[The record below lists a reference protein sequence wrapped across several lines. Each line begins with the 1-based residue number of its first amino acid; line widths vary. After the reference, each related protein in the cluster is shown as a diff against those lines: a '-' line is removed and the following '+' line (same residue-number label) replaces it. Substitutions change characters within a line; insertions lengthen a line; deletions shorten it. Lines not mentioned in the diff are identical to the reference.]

1 MISQETIS
9 KVKERANLV
18 EIIGES
24 VSLRRQGANYVGLC
38 PFHSEKSPSFMVRD
52 GGEGYHCF
60 GCGAGGNVISY
71 VMQTRG
77 LSFPEAV
84 EELAARFGVEVVYEQ
99 GSRQGAR
106 APGESE
112 LLYKINHLAQ
122 NYFLEQVRK
131 GPELLHKYLVERN
144 LDENCREAFGVGYA
158 PDKGGLV
165 EYLRGRKID
174 EESMIKAG
182 LVQRNQ
188 QGRIIDRF
196 WGRVI
201 FPIFIDGKRIAGFGG
216 RILPGLFDAERE
228 KKSPK
233 YLNSPETEVYKKS
246 KTLFALPQ
254 ASKAIRESG
263 TVYLVEG
270 YVDVIGLWR
279 VGVHNVVA
287 TCGTAATEEH
297 IKRVSNLAKRL
308 IVLFDGD
315 DAGRAAA
322 AKMYPITV
330 NSGLDV
336 FAAFLDAEDDPDTF
350 AAKHELKTPQVLS
363 EMKKVPLFEV
373 YLDSLIDLYAG
384 DGILGAAAKGKIAS
398 ELQKHLSR
406 IQNQIEKAA
415 LTDLAAMKL
424 KIRAEELVALVG
436 KGPKENGRDISP
448 VNSQVVSI
456 AEGASGHRVPVG
468 NLPKTDQ
475 ELLRAVIADQ
485 SLIDDSIRNPI
496 VCAQAHG
503 LTVRFLAGV
512 AAILGEYKPDSEKKA
527 LLKGFLQTLG
537 EDWLELWRVAYKL
550 KEDPRSSPP
559 KAYRECIADY
569 EKSQL
574 KSRVSQ
580 VEAELLTSLTEEQ
593 KVKLAQEKLVLSRRL
608 KELGVNLR

>member
-1 MISQETIS
+1 VISQETIA
-9 KVKERANLV
+9 KVKERANLI

-38 PFHSEKSPSFMVRD
+38 PFHSEKSPSFLVRD

-84 EELAARFGVEVVYEQ
+84 EELASRFGVEVVYDQ
-99 GSRQGAR
+99 GSRQGVR
-106 APGESE
+106 TPGESE

-122 NYFLEQVRK
+122 NYFLEQLQK
-131 GPELLHKYLVERN
+131 GPELLHRYLEERN
-144 LDENCREAFGVGYA
+144 LDAPCREAFGVGFA
-158 PDKGGLV
+158 PDRGGLV

-174 EESMIKAG
+174 DESMIKAG

-228 KKSPK
+228 KRSPK

-254 ASKAIRESG
+254 ASKSIRESG

-287 TCGTAATEEH
+287 TCGTAATEDH
-297 IKRVSNLAKRL
+297 IKRIAHLAKRL

-315 DAGRAAA
+315 NAGRAAA
-322 AKMYPITV
+322 AKMYPLTV
-330 NSGLDV
+330 NSGLDIYAV
-336 FAAFLDAEDDPDTF
+336 FLDAEDDPDTF
-350 AAKHELKTPQVLS
+350 AAKQGASTGQILS

-373 YLDSLIDLYAG
+373 YLDSLIDMYSP
-384 DGILGAAAKGKIAS
+384 DGVLGAAAKGKIGA
-398 ELQKHLSR
+398 EVQKHLGR

-415 LTDLAAMKL
+415 LTDVAAMKL
-424 KIRAEELVALVG
+424 KVRVEELGAFVGRASPEDSGKLSVGESHNEAASYRVA
-436 KGPKENGRDISP
+436 
-448 VNSQVVSI
+448 VST
-456 AEGASGHRVPVG
+456 
-468 NLPKTDQ
+468 LPKTDQ
-475 ELLRAVIADQ
+475 ELLRAVIAEQ
-485 SLIDDSIRNPI
+485 SLIEDSIRSPV
-496 VCAQAHG
+496 VCSEAHS

-512 AAILGEYKPDSEKKA
+512 AAILGEDKSDSEKKA
-527 LLKGFLQTLG
+527 LLKAFLQSLG
-537 EDWLELWRVAYKL
+537 DDWVELWRLAYKL
-550 KEDPRSSPP
+550 KEDPRSSPA
-559 KAYRECIADY
+559 KAYRECLLDY

-574 KSRVSQ
+574 KSRVTMI
-580 VEAELLTSLTEEQ
+580 EAELLTSLTDAE
-593 KVKLAQEKLVLSRRL
+593 KVKLAQEKLILSRRL
-608 KELGVNLR
+608 KELGVPVR

>member
-1 MISQETIS
+1 VISQETIA
-9 KVKERANLV
+9 KVKERANLI

-38 PFHSEKSPSFMVRD
+38 PFHSEKSPSFLVRD

-84 EELAARFGVEVVYEQ
+84 EELASRFGVEVVYDQ
-99 GSRQGAR
+99 GSRQGVR
-106 APGESE
+106 TPGESE

-122 NYFLEQVRK
+122 NYFLEQLQK
-131 GPELLHKYLVERN
+131 GPELLHRYLEERN
-144 LDENCREAFGVGYA
+144 LDAPCREAFGVGFA
-158 PDKGGLV
+158 PDRGGLV

-174 EESMIKAG
+174 DESMIKAG

-228 KKSPK
+228 KRSPK

-254 ASKAIRESG
+254 ASKSIRESG

-287 TCGTAATEEH
+287 TCGTAATEDH
-297 IKRVSNLAKRL
+297 IKRIAHLAKRL

-315 DAGRAAA
+315 NAGRAAA
-322 AKMYPITV
+322 AKMYPLTV
-330 NSGLDV
+330 NSGLDIYAV
-336 FAAFLDAEDDPDTF
+336 FLDAEDDPDTF
-350 AAKHELKTPQVLS
+350 AAKQGASTDQVLS

-373 YLDSLIDLYAG
+373 YLDSLIDMYSP
-384 DGILGAAAKGKIAS
+384 DGVLGAAAKGKIGA
-398 ELQKHLSR
+398 EVQKHLGR

-415 LTDLAAMKL
+415 LTDVAAMKL
-424 KIRAEELVALVG
+424 KVRVEELGAFVGRASPEDSGKLSVGESHNEAASYRVA
-436 KGPKENGRDISP
+436 
-448 VNSQVVSI
+448 VST
-456 AEGASGHRVPVG
+456 
-468 NLPKTDQ
+468 LPKTDQ
-475 ELLRAVIADQ
+475 ELLRAVIAEQ
-485 SLIDDSIRNPI
+485 SLIEDSIRSPV
-496 VCAQAHG
+496 VCSEAHS

-512 AAILGEYKPDSEKKA
+512 AAILGEDKSDSEKKA
-527 LLKGFLQTLG
+527 LLKAFLQSLG
-537 EDWLELWRVAYKL
+537 DDWLELWRLAYKL
-550 KEDPRSSPP
+550 KEDPRSSPA
-559 KAYRECIADY
+559 KAYRECLLDY

-574 KSRVSQ
+574 KSRVTMI
-580 VEAELLTSLTEEQ
+580 EAELLTSLTDGE
-593 KVKLAQEKLVLSRRL
+593 KVKLAQEKLILSRRL
-608 KELGVNLR
+608 KELGVPVR

>member
-1 MISQETIS
+1 MISQETIA
-9 KVKERANLV
+9 KVKERANLI

-38 PFHSEKSPSFMVRD
+38 PFHSEKSPSFLVRD

-84 EELAARFGVEVVYEQ
+84 EELASRFGVEVVYDQ
-99 GSRQGAR
+99 GSRQGVR
-106 APGESE
+106 TPGESE

-122 NYFLEQVRK
+122 NYFLEQLQK
-131 GPELLHKYLVERN
+131 GPELLHRYLEERN
-144 LDENCREAFGVGYA
+144 LDAPCREAFGVGFA
-158 PDKGGLV
+158 PDRGGLV

-174 EESMIKAG
+174 DESMIKAG

-228 KKSPK
+228 KRSPK

-254 ASKAIRESG
+254 ASKSIRESG

-287 TCGTAATEEH
+287 TCGTAATEDH
-297 IKRVSNLAKRL
+297 IKRIAHLAKRL

-315 DAGRAAA
+315 NAGRAAA
-322 AKMYPITV
+322 AKMYPLTV
-330 NSGLDV
+330 NSGLDIYAV
-336 FAAFLDAEDDPDTF
+336 FLDAEDDPDTF
-350 AAKHELKTPQVLS
+350 AAKQGASTDQVLS

-373 YLDSLIDLYAG
+373 YLDSLIDMYSP
-384 DGILGAAAKGKIAS
+384 DGVLGAAAKGKIGA
-398 ELQKHLSR
+398 EVQKHLGR

-415 LTDLAAMKL
+415 LTDVAAMKL
-424 KIRAEELVALVG
+424 KVRVEELGAFVGRASPEDSGKLSVGESHNEAASYRVA
-436 KGPKENGRDISP
+436 
-448 VNSQVVSI
+448 VST
-456 AEGASGHRVPVG
+456 
-468 NLPKTDQ
+468 LPKTDQ
-475 ELLRAVIADQ
+475 ELLRAVIAEQ
-485 SLIDDSIRNPI
+485 SLIEDSIRSPV
-496 VCAQAHG
+496 VCSEAHS

-512 AAILGEYKPDSEKKA
+512 AAILGEDKSDSEKKA
-527 LLKGFLQTLG
+527 LLKAFLQSLG
-537 EDWLELWRVAYKL
+537 DDWLELWRLAYKL
-550 KEDPRSSPP
+550 KEDPRSSPA
-559 KAYRECIADY
+559 KAYRECLLDY

-574 KSRVSQ
+574 KSRVTMI
-580 VEAELLTSLTEEQ
+580 EAELLTSLTDGE
-593 KVKLAQEKLVLSRRL
+593 KVKLAQEKLILSRRL
-608 KELGVNLR
+608 KELGVPVR